1 MNIPDPPIMLA
12 EHHEV
17 GQHAADGDDIRRQ
30 LRRSERKLSRL
41 LNNLPGMAYCCRIG
55 DKYSYVLEFVSRG
68 SIELLG
74 FTPDQLVT
82 QKVNTIER
90 MTHPEDLDRLRME
103 VHDAILECRPY
114 KVMYRLTSSNGEMK
128 WIWDQGEPVF
138 DENGTPLLLEGIIMD
153 VSVQKMREITLQEE
167 NERLRSTVNGGCGL
181 GELVGMSLA
190 MQEVYKLI
198 LKAAQSDTNVVI
210 FGETGTG
217 KDLVARTIHDMGGR
231 AGKFVPVN
239 CGAIP
244 EQLLE
249 SEFFGHKKGA
259 FSGAHDSR
267 HGYLAAADGGTLF
280 LDELG
285 ELNLSLQV
293 KLLRAIE
300 SKQYVPVGDTVPR
313 RSDFRIITATHRD
326 LKEMVRQKTMRAD
339 FFYRIH
345 VLSIHL
351 PALRDRPEDIPPL
364 IDKFLARCSER
375 GQKTVTMPASVR
387 TAMMKYDW
395 PGNIRELH
403 NVLDRFVTFGEVNFS
418 DCRLGGQAQPQAVQT
433 QEPRE
438 AETLGQAVGRLE
450 KSMIVRALEQCRWHK
465 GETARALGLN
475 LRTLQRKVKQY
486 GI

>member
-1 MNIPDPPIMLA
+1 MNTHSPNLPSP
-12 EHHEV
+12 ESH
-17 GQHAADGDDIRRQ
+17 GFSQGTADGDDIRRQ
-30 LRRSERKLSRL
+30 LRRSERKITRL

-55 DKYSYVLEFVSRG
+55 EDFSYVLEFVSRG

-74 FTPDQLVT
+74 FTPDELAN

-90 MTHPEDLDRLRME
+90 MTHPEDLERLRCE
-103 VHDAILECRPY
+103 VREAILQCRPY
-114 KVMYRLTSSNGEMK
+114 KVMYRVTTANGELK

-138 DENGTPLLLEGIIMD
+138 EEVGVPLLLEGIIMD

-167 NERLRSTVNGGCGL
+167 NEKLRQSVNGGCGL
-181 GELVGMSLA
+181 GDLVGMSLA

-198 LKAAQSDTNVVI
+198 LKASKSDTNVVI

-217 KDLVARTIHDMGGR
+217 KDMVARTIHELSGR
-231 AGKFVPVN
+231 TGKYVSVN

-259 FSGAHDSR
+259 FSGAYDNR
-267 HGYLAAADGGTLF
+267 QGYLAAADGGTLF

-285 ELNLSLQV
+285 ELNLNLQV

-313 RSDFRIITATHRD
+313 RSDFRIITATHKD
-326 LKEMVRQKTMRAD
+326 IKEMVRQKTMRAD

-351 PALRDRPEDIPPL
+351 PALRERPEDIPLL

-375 GQKTVTMPASVR
+375 GQKAVTMPSSVR
-387 TAMMKYDW
+387 MAMMKYDW

-418 DCRLGGQAQPQAVQT
+418 DVRLCNQGVAQVDEELELRDSETLDEAVQ
-433 QEPRE
+433 
-438 AETLGQAVGRLE
+438 RLE
-450 KSMIVRALEQCRWHK
+450 RAVITRTLEQCRWHK
-465 GETARALGLN
+465 GETARVLGLN
-475 LRTLQRKVKQY
+475 LRTLQRKIKQY